1 MAVIRLIAVAIIVSA
16 LCVVAHAQEG
26 KPCPSSHICP
36 VCSEENGVR
45 TCRVERPGQ
54 PALPQLAAPT
64 APLDISPPSAGA
76 PSPPPLECPVFQFGP
91 FGRHI
96 KCETKL
102 FA

>member
-1 MAVIRLIAVAIIVSA
+1 MRLTVAAIIVSA
-16 LCVVAHAQEG
+16 PCVDAHAQEG
-26 KPCPSSHICP
+26 KPCPSGHICP

-54 PALPQLAAPT
+54 PALPQAAVPM
-64 APLDISPPSAGA
+64 APLDISPPSAGV
-76 PSPPPLECPVFQFGP
+76 PSPPPPERSVFQFGP

-96 KCETKL
+96 KCETRL